1 LEKKVVDVAFS
12 GSVSKNGGLTFD
24 EVRKNTQLYYE

>member
-1 LEKKVVDVAFS
+1 LGKKVVDVAFS

-24 EVRKNTQLYYE
+24 EVRKNT